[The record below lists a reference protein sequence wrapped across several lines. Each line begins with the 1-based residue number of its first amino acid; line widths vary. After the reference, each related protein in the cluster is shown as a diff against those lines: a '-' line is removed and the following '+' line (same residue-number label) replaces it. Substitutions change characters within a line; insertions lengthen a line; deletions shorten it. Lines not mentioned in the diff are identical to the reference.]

1 MSGTPSQDNEAR
13 KVAELRD
20 RFEKIASAQTKPSAN
35 KPRTTKFKENEGDDH
50 DGAEKINGSNTLSK
64 ASTVPKNHNATNNGN
79 NTNLRK
85 TSSDVNLDSTATRLP
100 KNHSNPH
107 VDRERHEEVERIRLE
122 ELEKIRGEEFEKI
135 RAQEQERSRKETE
148 EFTRRQEERE
158 RQWKEETEK
167 MRIKHEEELDSI
179 RKQERE
185 RILNEERDRIRLEEK
200 ERLHEIE
207 EERERI
213 RQEERARVRKELEDE
228 QRQLLEQ
235 QAEKTNKVQEDDRL
249 WWEDQVRREAEEE
262 AAVTVPTDN
271 VETTGEDSRESG
283 EVHEITARE
292 EPLHHSHDSITEDRS
307 LTPPIS
313 RLSASA
319 GVPATRTSRT
329 IEIARSRSNTA
340 ETPVNEPVLEL
351 PASFRRTQSYL
362 HALSHSQDTPGED
375 LPAPPMPDTPPPPLS
390 TSPTPPPSLTPP
402 PPLSSSPIPSQT
414 STSVMSQVPPPPI
427 NPLPPGIH
435 STATTT
441 GTQQFSSTPPTTAT
455 LVTPD
460 KKAPKATVLNTSNSS
475 NHSLDGTSPPVT
487 PISSPADKDKEEK
500 KSFFHFLKK
509 RAKKRGIAANPNI
522 GIPFNVKHDVHVNFN
537 VETGYEGLP
546 AEWEALLK
554 SSGFD
559 APDIMAHPDE
569 VLDVLKFHS
578 DYNTVGEHTQE
589 QEAAIQSMD
598 PVPLMADEPA
608 VTLNDLISLD
618 DPKKLYINS
627 VKIGEGGAGEVFSA
641 THTRTKEKVAIKK
654 MKLKAQNL
662 KTIINEIGMMKG
674 CKHENIVQYIDSYL
688 VADELWVVM
697 EYMGGGC
704 LTEVLDQYRELQLT
718 EEQMANI
725 CHEVLKGLQYIHH
738 FHRIH
743 RDIKSDNILLGVN
756 GRVKLADFGY
766 AAQLTQARKMRNSV
780 VGTPYWMAPELI
792 RGNHYSQKVDIW
804 SLGIM
809 TREMAEGE
817 PPYLE
822 FPPLRALF
830 LLTTQGVPPIRD
842 YHKYSK
848 DYHDFV
854 GLCLEKDPE
863 KRPDAADLL
872 KHPFLKK
879 ACAAEDLY
887 TVVEKA
893 RGIKESSYV
902 RMGL

>member
-1 MSGTPSQDNEAR
+1 MSGTTDNEAS

-20 RFEKIASAQTKPSAN
+20 RFEKIASSIASKSAALN
-35 KPRTTKFKENEGDDH
+35 KPRATKIKDDGEDHH
-50 DGAEKINGSNTLSK
+50 DGAEKIMNGSNTLSK
-64 ASTVPKNHNATNNGN
+64 ASTVPKNVHNLNNPATTSTTHNG
-79 NTNLRK
+79 TPSNLRK
-85 TSSDVNLDSTATRLP
+85 ATSEVNMISDNSNRLP
-100 KNHSNPH
+100 RNQS
-107 VDRERHEEVERIRLE
+107 VAQMEGRDTRQEDIERIRSE
-122 ELEKIRGEEFEKI
+122 ELERI
-135 RAQEQERSRKETE
+135 RAQEQDRIRKEE
-148 EFTRRQEERE
+148 ESEKRHEERE
-158 RQWKEETEK
+158 RQWKEETER
-167 MRIKHEEELDSI
+167 MRLKHEEELESI

-185 RILNEERDRIRLEEK
+185 RILQEERDRIQK
-200 ERLHEIE
+200 ERLQGIE

-213 RQEERARVRKELEDE
+213 RQEERARVRKELEEE
-228 QRQLLEQ
+228 QQQKLEQ
-235 QAEKTNKVQEDDRL
+235 QAEKTSKVQEDDRL

-262 AAVTVPTDN
+262 AESRLAGQENTS
-271 VETTGEDSRESG
+271 VETRREDDIDNREDV
-283 EVHEITARE
+283 EEELTK
-292 EPLHHSHDSITEDRS
+292 EPLHHSHDSITDDS
-307 LTPPIS
+307 KNLSAPKP

-319 GVPATRTSRT
+319 GVQRTSRT
-329 IEIARSRSNTA
+329 IEIARSRSNTGESTNPA
-340 ETPVNEPVLEL
+340 DPVLEL

-362 HALSHSQDTPGED
+362 HALNHSQDVPEAEHLPP
-375 LPAPPMPDTPPPPLS
+375 LPASPTVTPPPPFVS
-390 TSPTPPPSLTPP
+390 TSPTPQGNTSPP
-402 PPLSSSPIPSQT
+402 PPPTNPIPHSSST
-414 STSVMSQVPPPPI
+414 SNVAQSPT
-427 NPLPPGIH
+427 PGNI
-435 STATTT
+435 
-441 GTQQFSSTPPTTAT
+441 QFSTTPPSTAT

-460 KKAPKATVLNTSNSS
+460 KKPPKATPLNTSSSS
-475 NHSLDGTSPPVT
+475 NHSHDTSPPTT
-487 PISSPADKDKEEK
+487 PISSPVDKEKEEK

-578 DYNTVGEHTQE
+578 EYVTPGEHSSE
-589 QEAAIQSMD
+589 QDAVIQSMD

-618 DPKKLYINS
+618 DPKKLYVNS

-718 EEQMANI
+718 EEHMASI
-725 CHEVLKGLQYIHH
+725 CNEVLKGLQYIHH

-842 YHKYSK
+842 PHKYSK
-848 DYHDFV
+848 EYHDFV

-863 KRPDAADLL
+863 RRPEAAELL

-879 ACAAEDLY
+879 ASSGDDIY

-893 RGIKESSYV
+893 RVIKESSYV

>member
-1 MSGTPSQDNEAR
+1 MGGADPNQAKYAKSHSMVHIDSNEDLR
-13 KVAELRD
+13 LRAEDLE
-20 RFEKIASAQTKPSAN
+20 RF
-35 KPRTTKFKENEGDDH
+35 
-50 DGAEKINGSNTLSK
+50 
-64 ASTVPKNHNATNNGN
+64 
-79 NTNLRK
+79 
-85 TSSDVNLDSTATRLP
+85 
-100 KNHSNPH
+100 
-107 VDRERHEEVERIRLE
+107 RH
-122 ELEKIRGEEFEKI
+122 EEFEKI
-135 RAQEQERSRKETE
+135 RLQEQERIRKEAE
-148 EFTRRQEERE
+148 EMERQRAEERE
-158 RQWKEETEK
+158 RLWREETER
-167 MRIKHEEELDSI
+167 MRIKHEEELEAI

-185 RILNEERDRIRLEEK
+185 RIQQEERDRIRAVQEEELERIRQEEK
-200 ERLHEIE
+200 ARFVEEERERLRQDDKVRLREVE

-213 RQEERARVRKELEDE
+213 RQEERARVRQELEEE
-228 QRQLLEQ
+228 QRKKAEQ
-235 QAEKTNKVQEDDRL
+235 QEKATKVQEDDRL

-262 AAVTVPTDN
+262 AVSRMAAAN
-271 VETTGEDSRESG
+271 EESVETRREDEREHNPTLGQSHSDLMSSYPITSSTSDPMHSNDSITSTGEDVQKSG
-283 EVHEITARE
+283 
-292 EPLHHSHDSITEDRS
+292 
-307 LTPPIS
+307 
-313 RLSASA
+313 LSSSTSSTT
-319 GVPATRTSRT
+319 PATANRTSTGSQRT
-329 IEIARSRSNTA
+329 SKAVDVPRSRSNTVEA
-340 ETPVNEPVLEL
+340 NSPSNQSTTSPVVEL

-362 HALSHSQDTPGED
+362 NALNHSQES
-375 LPAPPMPDTPPPPLS
+375 PPVSPTTQSQPTHPTYPQS
-390 TSPTPPPSLTPP
+390 SSPTPPTVVHSPP
-402 PPLSSSPIPSQT
+402 PPPS
-414 STSVMSQVPPPPI
+414 
-427 NPLPPGIH
+427 NPLPPTPTH
-435 STATTT
+435 TSSPTQPAATSLATTPPANQSNALSPERKVQKAT
-441 GTQQFSSTPPTTAT
+441 PLNTSSNALHETSPPTT
-455 LVTPD
+455 PI
-460 KKAPKATVLNTSNSS
+460 NS
-475 NHSLDGTSPPVT
+475 PV
-487 PISSPADKDKEEK
+487 DKDKEEK

-509 RAKKRGIAANPNI
+509 RAKKRGIDNPRI

-546 AEWEALLK
+546 QEWETLLK
-554 SSGFD
+554 TSGFE
-559 APDIMAHPDE
+559 APEIMSHPDE

-578 DYNTVGEHTQE
+578 DYTTAGENTQE
-589 QEAAIQSMD
+589 QDQAIQSMD
-598 PVPLMADEPA
+598 PVPLMADEPS

-618 DPKKLYINS
+618 DPKKLYINC

-674 CKHENIVQYIDSYL
+674 CKHDNIVQYIDSYL

-697 EYMGGGC
+697 EFMGGGC

-718 EEQMANI
+718 EEEMSNI

-743 RDIKSDNILLGVN
+743 RDIKSDNILLGVD

-842 YHKYSK
+842 PQKYSK
-848 DYHDFV
+848 EYHDFV

-863 KRPDAADLL
+863 KRPDATELL

-879 ACAAEDLY
+879 ACPGEEIY

-893 RGIKESSYV
+893 RAIKESSYV
-902 RMGL
+902 RMGI